1 MIARNAGSKHGCK
14 ISLFKAGKRKH
25 QCLPRGVEGAEMEPR
40 KGRGSVV
47 YNELKKHQ
55 EEEQQSEKKL
65 QPPKKSNVP
74 QPPVAKLWTSREQRR
89 PLQQQPSVQPTSQ
102 PPPQPSPQP
111 SPLPQAQAQAQAQAW
126 PGPQPPQPQPPPQPT
141 QPSAQA
147 RCTQHASKCNLQDSQ
162 RPGLMN
168 PCQSSPIKNTGY
180 SQLKS
185 TNYIQQW

>member
-1 MIARNAGSKHGCK
+1 MKARLSAYFRVVLRSERFFSTCDLHKSARVLTIRLGLQH
-14 ISLFKAGKRKH
+14 LRR
-25 QCLPRGVEGAEMEPR
+25 PRR
-40 KGRGSVV
+40 
-47 YNELKKHQ
+47 ELKKHQ

-74 QPPVAKLWTSREQRR
+74 QQPVAKLWTSREQRR
-89 PLQQQPSVQPTSQ
+89 PSQQQPSVQPTSQ

-111 SPLPQAQAQAQAQAW
+111 SPLPQAQAQAQVW

-147 RCTQHASKCNLQDSQ
+147 CCTQHASKCNLQDSQ